1 MITAD
6 AVTRELEKV
15 YDPEIRAVSI
25 VDLGMVSEV
34 DASGGSIRV
43 TLTPTF
49 VGCPAQSIIQRLAE
63 ERIRTAFP
71 AVPVTVQMSLGDAWH
86 TDRITPRGRQGLI
99 ESGIAP
105 PGKDLT
111 DVACPFCGS
120 PEAVMENLFASTSCR
135 SLYYCRGCR
144 NPFEAFK
151 PL

>member
-1 MITAD
+1 MLTAD
-6 AVTRELEKV
+6 AVTRELETV
-15 YDPEIRAVSI
+15 HDPEIVKVSI

-34 DASGGSIRV
+34 RV
-43 TLTPTF
+43 SDGTILITLTPTF

-63 ERIRTAFP
+63 ERIQKAFP
-71 AVPVTVQMSLGDAWH
+71 GVSVTVEMNLRDPWH

-105 PGKDLT
+105 PGTDLN

-120 PEAVMENLFASTSCR
+120 REAVMENLFASTSCR
-135 SLYYCRGCR
+135 SLYYCRGCQ